1 MINSIAV
8 YCGANQG
15 SEPIYADQAQALV
28 RVLSESNITLIN
40 GGGSVGLMG
49 VMADEMLK
57 RNGKVIGVIPSFMMP
72 WEVGHTGITELIQVE
87 DMHARK
93 LKMMDL
99 SDGFVALPGGMGTL
113 EELFEV
119 LCWAQLKLHTKP
131 IGILNTA
138 GFFNPLLQMLDQMVE
153 RGFLNSNNRSLL
165 ICEEDPEALIGTM
178 QEYKPIVET
187 KWVK

>member
-1 MINSIAV
+1 M
-8 YCGANQG
+8 YCGASKGNQ
-15 SEPIYADQAQALV
+15 PIYATQAQALV
-28 RVLSESNITLIN
+28 RVLSENNITLIN

-57 RNGKVIGVIPSFMMP
+57 HNGKVIGVIPSFMMP
-72 WEVGHTGITELIQVE
+72 WEVGHTEITELIQVK

-93 LKMMDL
+93 MKMMEL
-99 SDGFVALPGGMGTL
+99 SDGFIALPGGMGTL

-131 IGILNTA
+131 IGLLNTA
-138 GFFNPLLQMLDQMVE
+138 GFFDPLLKMLDQMVN
-153 RGFLNSNNRSLL
+153 RGFLNKNNRSLL
-165 ICEEDPEALIGTM
+165 ICEENPEALIGIM
-178 QEYKPIVET
+178 QEYKPKVET